1 MVFINILQQN
11 KPIKEIGRKII
22 KMDLVYSNTPMD
34 KSIKVIGSMIKDKVK
49 ENLHSMMAQFMK
61 DHSKMTLFMVKE

>member
-22 KMDLVYSNTPMD
+22 KMVWVFSNTPMD

-49 ENLHSMMAQFMK
+49 ENLHLMMAQFMK